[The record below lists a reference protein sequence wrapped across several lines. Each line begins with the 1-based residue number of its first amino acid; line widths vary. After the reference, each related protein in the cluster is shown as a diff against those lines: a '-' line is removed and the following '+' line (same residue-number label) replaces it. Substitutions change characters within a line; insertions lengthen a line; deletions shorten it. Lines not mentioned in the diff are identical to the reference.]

1 MSKTK
6 ILIVEDS
13 RPILQIP
20 THLVKKAGFE
30 PVTAET
36 LAQVQALQ
44 DDFDQFFCAIIDFS
58 LPDAPIGEAI
68 PYLLALQVP
77 GIVMTGMIDDKTRN
91 TILKLPVIDY
101 ITKESK
107 QAYTYLQHLIEKLT
121 INSRNKV
128 LVVDDSSNSR
138 NYLKKLLERHN
149 YTVLLATCGANAIEV
164 LDQNP
169 DIKLVITDKEMPN
182 MDGITLCNRIRAKY
196 NKDEISI
203 IGVSGADNPALSAKF
218 IKNGANDFLR
228 KPFCPEEFYCRVLQN
243 IEYLES
249 IETIRRQANTDYL
262 TKLYNRRYFFEN
274 AGPKV
279 KKLNEEGKESTLAM
293 LDIDYFKSVN
303 DNYGHEAG
311 DQVLKMT
318 AQLIQK
324 HFGQDFLAARLGGE
338 EFSIFF
344 DDVPLEQARQRLE
357 LFRQEF
363 EQQEVSNNDQIIK
376 CTVSI
381 GVTTNNDPIID
392 SLVNKADELLYEAKE
407 SGRNRIVSELSGNPI
422 PNDRPSTARSE
433 SRNTKGSE

>member
-1 MSKTK
+1 MNKTK

-13 RPILQIP
+13 RPILQIH

-36 LAQVQALQ
+36 LADVQALE
-44 DDFDQFFCAIIDFS
+44 DELDQFFCAIIDFS
-58 LPDAPIGEAI
+58 LPDAPNGEAI
-68 PYLLALQVP
+68 PYLLAHQVP
-77 GIVMTGMIDDKTRN
+77 GIVMTGMIDDHTRN

-121 INSRNKV
+121 VNKRTKV

-149 YTVLLATCGANAIEV
+149 YTVLLATCGANAIDV
-164 LDQNP
+164 LDQSP

-182 MDGITLCNRIRAKY
+182 MDGIALCNHIRARY
-196 NKDEISI
+196 NKDEVSI

-279 KKLNEEGKESTLAM
+279 KKLHQTGHNATLAM

-303 DNYGHEAG
+303 DNYGHDAG
-311 DQVLKMT
+311 DQVLKAT
-318 AQLIQK
+318 AALIQQ
-324 HFGQDFLAARLGGE
+324 HFEQDFLPARLGGE

-344 DDVPLEQARQRLE
+344 ADLPLEQAEQKLE
-357 LFRQEF
+357 QFRKDY
-363 EQQEVSNNDQIIK
+363 EQQQVAVNGQTIT

-381 GVTTNNDPIID
+381 GVACYQESNID
-392 SLVNKADELLYEAKE
+392 DLVNKADELLYEAKE
-407 SGRNRIVSELSGNPI
+407 SGRNKVISELSGKPI
-422 PNDRPSTARSE
+422 PQDRPVTARAGNRPRNSE
-433 SRNTKGSE
+433 

>member
-1 MSKTK
+1 
-6 ILIVEDS
+6 
-13 RPILQIP
+13 
-20 THLVKKAGFE
+20 
-30 PVTAET
+30 
-36 LAQVQALQ
+36 
-44 DDFDQFFCAIIDFS
+44 
-58 LPDAPIGEAI
+58 
-68 PYLLALQVP
+68 
-77 GIVMTGMIDDKTRN
+77 
-91 TILKLPVIDY
+91 
-101 ITKESK
+101 
-107 QAYTYLQHLIEKLT
+107 
-121 INSRNKV
+121 
-128 LVVDDSSNSR
+128 
-138 NYLKKLLERHN
+138 
-149 YTVLLATCGANAIEV
+149 
-164 LDQNP
+164 
-169 DIKLVITDKEMPN
+169 
-182 MDGITLCNRIRAKY
+182 
-196 NKDEISI
+196 
-203 IGVSGADNPALSAKF
+203 
-218 IKNGANDFLR
+218 
-228 KPFCPEEFYCRVLQN
+228 
-243 IEYLES
+243 
-249 IETIRRQANTDYL
+249 
-262 TKLYNRRYFFEN
+262 
-274 AGPKV
+274 
-279 KKLNEEGKESTLAM
+279 M

>member
-13 RPILQIP
+13 KPILQIH

-44 DDFDQFFCAIIDFS
+44 DDLDQFFCAIIDFS
-58 LPDAPIGEAI
+58 LPDAPNGEAI
-68 PYLLALQVP
+68 SYLLAHQVP
-77 GIVMTGMIDDKTRN
+77 GIVMTGMIDDRTRN

-121 INSRNKV
+121 VNSRNKV

-149 YTVLLATCGANAIEV
+149 YSVLLASCGANAIEI

-182 MDGITLCNRIRAKY
+182 MDGIALCNHIRARY

-262 TKLYNRRYFFEN
+262 TNLYNRRYFFEN

-279 KKLNEEGKESTLAM
+279 KKLHQEGNDSTLAM
-293 LDIDYFKSVN
+293 MDIDHFKSVN
-303 DNYGHEAG
+303 DNYGHDAG
-311 DQVLKMT
+311 DQVLKVT
-318 AQLIQK
+318 AALIQK

-344 DDVPLEQARQRLE
+344 ENVSLEQARKRLE
-357 LFRQEF
+357 LFRQEY
-363 EQQEVSNNDQIIK
+363 ELQEVSNNGQVIK

-381 GVTTNNDPIID
+381 GVTSYNESNID
-392 SLVNKADELLYEAKE
+392 DLVNKADELLYEAKE
-407 SGRNRIVSELSGNPI
+407 SGRNQIIHEGTGVDVPSN
-422 PNDRPSTARSE
+422 RPPKARSTE
-433 SRNTKGSE
+433 RE